1 MHSFS
6 WLDWFNSKLNCLTS
20 NRRGTKRRRSSSTP
34 TELLERRTV
43 LHAPT
48 LAALPNVTLLA
59 GSPLLVPLD
68 GFDDEGQSITYT
80 AQSSSANVGATVL
93 RTGRSLN
100 VDVTSFG
107 TMKFDLL
114 EDYAYR
120 PIQHVTTLAESGFY
134 AGSLFHK
141 VLNGNIFTGDPI
153 GNPPGTG
160 GSSLGPYD
168 DEFSLDLQ
176 HNRAGLLS
184 ATKLIEGIDDQSD
197 SQFFV
202 TGGAQRGF
210 DFDNSIFGVLVE
222 GESVRQ
228 AIAAVPTTSNR
239 PDTDVVV
246 SNITVATDTENGVL
260 LLKAA
265 NGVNSGTFTITVTAT
280 DSSGLATLR
289 FFQVTVQ
296 PDAAPNSPP
305 FLADL
310 PSIRTLKNTATTF
323 QLTALDAEGDAS
335 AFLDQQRLQDNG
347 APVPATAPANLAYS
361 VGQTTGL
368 VTVTPSNNLVGTQKI
383 SVATG
388 LFISALD
395 YQVVPIE
402 IVNAASPLSISAANV
417 PSGPQNDDGRA
428 DTFEI
433 KKNGTKIEIR
443 INGVLSAQSE
453 SVAVS
458 QLTVSGSSDDD
469 TLIVNLS
476 GGDPI
481 PAGGLVFNGSTQSN
495 GGDAIQITDGTV
507 SSSTHTYSNATGG
520 SIEFNSKVLTLTG
533 VESVRDELIA
543 STRTITLPSTDDALT
558 LGDDSTA
565 ANNLSKLSSTGTMPP
580 VTFRDPTGALTLNL
594 GVGNDSLVVNALDTG
609 AKAVTVFGGAGNDT
623 ITGGT
628 LNDSLSGD
636 AGNDSILGAGG
647 DDTILGGADNDRLLG
662 GSGAD
667 FMQGNDGNDFVDGG
681 GTSGDSVGGNLGN
694 DTVSG
699 GAGGNVLYEGGES
712 ATITLT
718 NTTITGLGIDTFS
731 DVVAFVI
738 VGSDAAN
745 VIDLT
750 AMTISVTVYGGAG
763 NDTILGGSALDALL
777 GMDGND
783 VLVGNG
789 GNDNLTGGAGADSLD
804 GGIGNDRLNGGGG
817 SNDSMRGGLG
827 DDTFNGG
834 LGTDIIVE
842 AADVNFVLTPTRL
855 TGLGTDRIVDPEA
868 VRLTGGNG
876 NNILDAR
883 GYTSAA
889 VTLDGGAGND
899 SLFGTAFADSLV
911 GGTGNDTLDGADGND
926 TLAGGAGSDSLIG
939 GLGNDRL
946 LGQED
951 SNDKLIGGAGNDTLD
966 GGTGEDLLIE
976 SVSGTSLLTNTSL
989 TGNGTDVV
997 AAIEQASLTGS
1008 AGADTIDA
1016 SGLTVATAV
1025 VTLDGGAGNDSLRGT
1040 GGNDLIFGGDGNDT
1054 LRGGAGN
1061 DTLDGGIG
1069 NDGLSGAAGND
1080 FLNAGDGNDTGFGGS
1095 GNDTLLGSNGDDILY
1110 GGAGVDSIRG
1120 HAGADKLAGGSGT
1133 GAQQGDVVIDTAADI
1148 NEFFV
1153 LTPVPTWA
1161 DEI

>member
-1 MHSFS
+1 MQRFNL
-6 WLDWFNSKLNCLTS
+6 LDWLSGKFVRSTTARKPA
-20 NRRGTKRRRSSSTP
+20 RRRLKLTRSES
-34 TELLERRTV
+34 LESRLV
-43 LHAPT
+43 LAAPT

-59 GSPLLVPLD
+59 GSPLLVSLD
-68 GFDDEGQSITYT
+68 GFDADGQNITYSV
-80 AQSSSANVGATVL
+80 QSSSANVGTTVL
-93 RTGRSLN
+93 RTNRSLN

-107 TMKFDLL
+107 TLKFDLL

-120 PIQHVTTLAESGFY
+120 AIEHVTTLAESGFY

-141 VLNGNIFTGDPI
+141 VLNGNIFSGDPT

-160 GSSLGPYD
+160 GSSLGPFD
-168 DEFSLDLQ
+168 DQFSLDLQ

-202 TGGAQRGF
+202 TGSAQRNF

-246 SNITVATDTENGVL
+246 SDISVVTDHENGVV

-280 DSSGLATLR
+280 DSGGASTQQT
-289 FFQVTVQ
+289 FQVTVQ
-296 PDAAPNSPP
+296 ADGAANSSP

-310 PSIRTLKNTATTF
+310 PAIRTLKNTATTF

-335 AFLDQQRLQDNG
+335 AFLDQHRLQDNG
-347 APVPATAPANLAYS
+347 APVPVTAPANLAYS

-368 VTVTPSNNLVGTQKI
+368 VTVTPSNNLTGTAKI

-402 IVNAASPLSISAANV
+402 IVDTASPLVISAANA

-458 QLTVSGSSDDD
+458 QLTINGSSDDD
-469 TLIVNLS
+469 TVIVDLSAGNPIPS
-476 GGDPI
+476 GGLSVV
-481 PAGGLVFNGSTQSN
+481 GGTNSTGGDSLQLSN
-495 GGDAIQITDGTV
+495 GTTT
-507 SSSTHTYSNATGG
+507 SSTHTFSSATDGN
-520 SIEFNSKVLTLTG
+520 IAFDLNVITLTG
-533 VESVRDELIA
+533 VESVRDALTVT
-543 STRTITLPSTDDALT
+543 TRTINLPSTDDVLT
-558 LGDDSTA
+558 LGDDGTP
-565 ANNLSKLSSTGTMPP
+565 ANQLSKLSSTSTTPT
-580 VTFRDPTGALTLNL
+580 VTFRDPSGALTLNL
-594 GVGNDSLVVNALDTG
+594 GSGNDILVVNPLDTG
-609 AKAVTVFGGAGNDT
+609 AKAVSVSGGAGNDS

-628 LNDSLSGD
+628 LNDSLMGD
-636 AGNDSILGAGG
+636 AGNDTISGAGG
-647 DDTILGGADNDRLLG
+647 DDTILGGTENDRLLG

-667 FMQGNDGNDFVDGG
+667 LVQGNDGNDFVDGG

-699 GAGGNVLYEGGES
+699 GAGDNVLFEGGET

-718 NTTITGLGIDTFS
+718 NTTISGLGTDVFS
-731 DVVAFVI
+731 NVI
-738 VGSDAAN
+738 AYVINGSDAAN
-745 VIDLT
+745 LIDLT
-750 AMTISVTVYGGAG
+750 GMTISTTVYGGAG
-763 NDTILGGSALDALL
+763 NDTILGGSALDAIL

-789 GNDNLTGGAGADSLD
+789 GNDNLTGGAGSDSLD
-804 GGIGNDRLNGGGG
+804 GGDGNDRLNGLGG

-834 LGTDIIVE
+834 LGTDIILE
-842 AADVNFVLTPTRL
+842 SADVNFVLTPTRL

-883 GYTSAA
+883 
-889 VTLDGGAGND
+889 
-899 SLFGTAFADSLV
+899 
-911 GGTGNDTLDGADGND
+911 
-926 TLAGGAGSDSLIG
+926 
-939 GLGNDRL
+939 
-946 LGQED
+946 
-951 SNDKLIGGAGNDTLD
+951 
-966 GGTGEDLLIE
+966 
-976 SVSGTSLLTNTSL
+976 
-989 TGNGTDVV
+989 
-997 AAIEQASLTGS
+997 AAIPQP
-1008 AGADTIDA
+1008 
-1016 SGLTVATAV
+1016 
-1025 VTLDGGAGNDSLRGT
+1025 
-1040 GGNDLIFGGDGNDT
+1040 
-1054 LRGGAGN
+1054 
-1061 DTLDGGIG
+1061 
-1069 NDGLSGAAGND
+1069 
-1080 FLNAGDGNDTGFGGS
+1080 
-1095 GNDTLLGSNGDDILY
+1095 
-1110 GGAGVDSIRG
+1110 
-1120 HAGADKLAGGSGT
+1120 
-1133 GAQQGDVVIDTAADI
+1133 Q
-1148 NEFFV
+1148 
-1153 LTPVPTWA
+1153 
-1161 DEI
+1161 